1 MDFRSAQFMHDVSAI
16 TSALIFVGI
25 VSLAIL
31 FVTLGSGEFSFRR
44 AARCV
49 IYASFGTMYTIFGV
63 IIKIIVKVTK
73 TTSPNIIFGA
83 MVLLCALSVAICAVF
98 ITWALTTE
106 STGKENIPAAENN

>member
-1 MDFRSAQFMHDVSAI
+1 MDFQSVQFTHDVSAV
-16 TSALIFVGI
+16 TAALIFVGL

-73 TTSPNIIFGA
+73 TTSPSIIFAA
-83 MVLLCALSVAICAVF
+83 MVLLCALSVAVCAVF

-106 STGKENIPAAENN
+106 SANKESIPAAENN

>member
-1 MDFRSAQFMHDVSAI
+1 MDFQSVQFMHDVSAVAA
-16 TSALIFVGI
+16 ALIFVGI
-25 VSLAIL
+25 ILLAIL

-49 IYASFGTMYTIFGV
+49 IYSSFGTMYTIFGV

-73 TTSPNIIFGA
+73 TTSPNIIFAA

-98 ITWALTTE
+98 ITWVLTTK
-106 STGKENIPAAENN
+106 SAGKENIPDAENN